1 MSKILILIMCLSTI
15 GIFAQ
20 GKIEGT
26 ATNEKGEPIEFGN
39 IILNQN
45 GKLVTGTT
53 TDLEGFYSFNELEDG
68 EYEII
73 VSYMGTKS
81 MAKKVQVSESSIMI
95 CDVSYEL
102 VNEMPVVIVTRR
114 TSLFNPEEPHIME
127 TKSATFSETGKKDPT
142 KIINTGSGTTADKD
156 GNISFRGSRPG
167 AANYYIDGQNIQ
179 GEIGIPTSSIYSM
192 KVYNG
197 GIPAR
202 FGNTTGA
209 VIEVR
214 TKSYFDYFD

>member
-1 MSKILILIMCLSTI
+1 MKKLLMLIMCFSTL

-26 ATNEKGEPIEFGN
+26 ATNEKGEPIELGN
-39 IILNQN
+39 IIINQN

-53 TDLEGFYSFNELEDG
+53 TNFEGFYYIDNLKEG

-73 VSYMGTKS
+73 VSYMGIKS
-81 MAKKVQVSESSIMI
+81 APKKVQVSESNIMI
-95 CDVSYEL
+95 CDFSYEL
-102 VNEMPVVIVTRR
+102 VNEMTTVVITGR

-127 TKSATFSETGKKDPT
+127 TKSADFVETGKKDVE
-142 KIINTGSGTTADKD
+142 KIVSTGPSITQDKS

-167 AANYYIDGQNIQ
+167 AANYYIDGMSVQ

-197 GIPAR
+197 GMPAR
-202 FGNTTGA
+202 FGNSTGA